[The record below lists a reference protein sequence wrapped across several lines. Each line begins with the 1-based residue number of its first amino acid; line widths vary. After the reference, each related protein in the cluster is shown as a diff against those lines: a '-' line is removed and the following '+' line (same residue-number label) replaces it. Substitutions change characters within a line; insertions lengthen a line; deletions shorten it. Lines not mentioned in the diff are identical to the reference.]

1 MSNSTQKGTESLSSI
16 YQASR
21 PSNIALIKYMGKE
34 DTGDLNQSTNSSL
47 SYSLESLRTF
57 VQLTVIDSSF
67 VHEAVMRDSVMVT
80 DQWKNLEGEGLFQ
93 TELSQKGKDKFLK
106 HLKFL
111 KQEFGVKENFIIES
125 ANNFPADCGLA
136 SSASS
141 FAALT
146 DAAFTAFRALGY
158 EKANKVDVQMMAQ
171 YSQKG
176 SGSSC
181 RSFFGPWAL
190 WHKEGVR
197 AIELPMG
204 ALRHMV
210 VVVDDQRKDVSSSEA
225 HLRVKTS
232 SLFVNRV
239 ARAEERLANLL
250 EALKSQDWQKS
261 FEITWAEFWDM
272 HALFETSYPSFGYMT
287 ADSLK
292 VLQAGKT
299 FWKQQGD
306 GPLIT
311 MDAGPNVH
319 FLFREDQKNMQ
330 EKLYQELS
338 KAYKVFSS

>member
-1 MSNSTQKGTESLSSI
+1 
-16 YQASR
+16 
-21 PSNIALIKYMGKE
+21 MGKE

-67 VHEAVMRDSVMVT
+67 VHEAVNHDSVTVA

-111 KQEFGVKENFIIES
+111 KQEFGVKENFLIES

-146 DAAFTAFRALGY
+146 DAAFAAFRALGY

-319 FLFREDQKNMQ
+319 FLFREDQKNIQ

-338 KAYKVFSS
+338 KTYKVFSS